1 MRSPKPKKWEE
12 LQRLDWLLRVQS
24 PSPKKKPEAH
34 AEVRRS
40 PDRFDRCVLAARLR
54 WLACGV
60 QAEREY
66 AGQMQQETAEEAARR
81 QRAQRHA
88 MRARLR
94 AAADSSNPQRTTFA
108 LLADSQNSPSRA
120 PVLGAGGGDELVATS
135 TDDESYDEEEYDSD
149 SGSADGEDSDQDAD
163 LSGLGRAMRRR
174 MHAMSSDPELRAAAS
189 LHDGRRRR

>member
-1 MRSPKPKKWEE
+1 MCSPKPKKWEE

-40 PDRFDRCVLAARLR
+40 PDRLDRCVLAARLR
-54 WLACGV
+54 WLGCGL

-66 AGQMQQETAEEAARR
+66 AAQMQQETAEEAARR

-94 AAADSSNPQRTTFA
+94 AAADSSNPQRTPFQ
-108 LLADSQNSPSRA
+108 LLADVENSPSRA

-149 SGSADGEDSDQDAD
+149 SGSADGEDSDQGAD

>member
-1 MRSPKPKKWEE
+1 MTAVRFLCSPKPKKWEE

-40 PDRFDRCVLAARLR
+40 PDRVGRCVLLAARLR
-54 WLACGV
+54 WLGCGV

-66 AGQMQQETAEEAARR
+66 AAQMQQETAEEAARR

-94 AAADSSNPQRTTFA
+94 AAADSSNP
-108 LLADSQNSPSRA
+108 NA
-120 PVLGAGGGDELVATS
+120 PVSCCLLMCRTVRQELRCLVQAG
-135 TDDESYDEEEYDSD
+135 
-149 SGSADGEDSDQDAD
+149 
-163 LSGLGRAMRRR
+163 
-174 MHAMSSDPELRAAAS
+174 AMS
-189 LHDGRRRR
+189 

>member
-1 MRSPKPKKWEE
+1 MCSPKPKKWEE

-54 WLACGV
+54 WLGCGV

-66 AGQMQQETAEEAARR
+66 AAQMQQETAEEAARR

-94 AAADSSNPQRTTFA
+94 AAADSSNP
-108 LLADSQNSPSRA
+108 NA
-120 PVLGAGGGDELVATS
+120 PVSCCLLMCRTVCHELRRWVQAGG
-135 TDDESYDEEEYDSD
+135 
-149 SGSADGEDSDQDAD
+149 
-163 LSGLGRAMRRR
+163 
-174 MHAMSSDPELRAAAS
+174 MS
-189 LHDGRRRR
+189 